1 MLRRSRKQRKRLPES
16 GNRRIRKR
24 YLALRESKGRIV
36 GDLPRGSVAAPI
48 FLTCY
53 ANKTNIMAI
62 IHPKDAITIFKG
74 GKNRKTVVRKRVRS
88 PAFHP
93 LGKITS
99 HKGGNF

>member
-1 MLRRSRKQRKRLPES
+1 M
-16 GNRRIRKR
+16 
-24 YLALRESKGRIV
+24 V

-93 LGKITS
+93 IGKITS
-99 HKGGNF
+99 